1 MNARQN
7 PEVPQKTAPSTSA
20 AEYSLISAQQ
30 VANDFQVDPSTGLSA
45 TEASSRLERFGPN
58 QLRVSQ
64 GQPAWLRF
72 LRQFADPLVYLLL
85 VAVGISVLA
94 WGLEGATGVPID
106 AIVILVIVL
115 ANAIL
120 GFVQENKAADAVA
133 ALATMTAS
141 HATVLRDG
149 RLTDITAAHVVPGDI
164 LVLSEGDTVA
174 ADSRLL
180 SASAL
185 RVQESSLTGESDA
198 VSKDPETL
206 TSPAPLG
213 DRTDM
218 VFKGTGVARGV
229 GRAVV
234 VGTGMDT
241 EVGRIAT
248 LLDETERAPSPLQV
262 QIAKISRALGLAV
275 ILIAIVVMAAVALVN
290 GVHSA
295 DEAVDILLM
304 GVSLAVAA
312 VPEGLPAILS
322 LVLAVGVQAMAKR
335 NAVMKNLDSVET
347 LGSVSV
353 ICSDKTGTLT
363 KNEMTLRE
371 IVTASGRVRLSGTGY
386 EPTGSAFLQVDD
398 SGDEGK
404 AATGNSPA
412 ISAAHDAAWQEA
424 RLALAAGAL
433 ANNAQLDRVDGQWQ
447 IQGDPT
453 EAAFLVALPKLFGT
467 TESSPTDGFAR
478 LAEAPFDSERK
489 LMSVLVTD
497 DRLSGDI
504 PMGKDALPGYGF
516 HKRGAGLAT
525 GGPGAA
531 ETVSAANA
539 VFTKGAPDVLLDR
552 CVAEQVGS
560 AAKELSPQRRKELL
574 DQVVELSGQGYRT
587 LGVAYRPATSTDSRS
602 FNQDA
607 EHDLIFIG
615 TVGII
620 DPARQEAADAIAQ
633 AHRAGV
639 ETVMITGDHP
649 VTAARIAS
657 DLGIVEGDREDAVL
671 TGKALDQMDQA
682 QLAEAVRKAR
692 VYARVSPEN
701 KLQIVTALQEDR
713 KIVAMTGDGVNDA
726 PAVKAAD
733 IGIAMGITGT
743 EVTKEAAE
751 MILGDDNYAT
761 IVVAVEQ
768 GRAIFDNIKKFIRYL
783 LSSNMGEVATVFF
796 GVVLS
801 GVIGLADPANPGAAV
816 LPLLATQI
824 LWINLVTDSGPALAM
839 GVDPEI
845 EDVMAKPPRG
855 IDDVI
860 IDRAMWARIIA
871 IGLVMGILNVI
882 ILDLTLPGGLLGGME
897 NLVPVDQQLDVARTT
912 MFTALVF
919 MQLFNALNSRSDN
932 SSAFSHL
939 FTNRWLW
946 LSFALVIVAQVLVVY
961 VPALQW
967 AFSTAPMKPAHWA
980 LAVGA
985 GAAVL
990 IFEELVK
997 VFKRRRVVR
1006 R

>member
-1 MNARQN
+1 MTANRA
-7 PEVPQKTAPSTSA
+7 VPQKTESTLPSVD
-20 AEYSLISAQQ
+20 YSLLPADK
-30 VANDFQVDPSTGLSA
+30 VAEDFQSDASTGLSSA
-45 TEASSRLERFGPN
+45 EAARRLEQYGPN
-58 QLRVSQ
+58 ELRVNE
-64 GQPAWLRF
+64 GQSAWLRF
-72 LRQFADPLVYLLL
+72 LHQFADPLVYLLL

-94 WGLEGATGVPID
+94 WALEGATGVPID

-141 HATVLRDG
+141 HATVLRGG
-149 RLTDITAAHVVPGDI
+149 RLTDVPAAGVVPGDI
-164 LVLSEGDTVA
+164 LVLAEGDTVA
-174 ADSRLL
+174 ADARLM

-185 RVQESSLTGESDA
+185 RIQESSLTGESEA

-206 TSPAPLG
+206 TSPSSLG

-229 GRAVV
+229 GRAIVI
-234 VGTGMDT
+234 GTGMNT

-248 LLDETERAPSPLQV
+248 LLDETERAPSPLQT
-262 QIAKISRALGLAV
+262 QIAKISKALGLAV

-290 GVHSA
+290 GIHSA
-295 DEAVDILLM
+295 NEAVDILLM

-322 LVLAVGVQAMAKR
+322 LVLAVGVQAMARR

-371 IVTASGRVRLSGTGY
+371 IVTASGRVVLSGTGY
-386 EPTGSAFLQVDD
+386 EPLGTASLQLGTNLYEGDPATEGRSRNGDGPEASA
-398 SGDEGK
+398 SE
-404 AATGNSPA
+404 SPA
-412 ISAAHDAAWQEA
+412 WEEA
-424 RLALAAGAL
+424 RLALVGGAL
-433 ANNAQLDRVDGQWQ
+433 ASNAQLDHVDGHWQ

-453 EAAFLVALPKLFGT
+453 EAAFLVALPKLFGKT
-467 TESSPTDGFAR
+467 DHSPTDAFTR
-478 LAEAPFDSERK
+478 VAEAPFDSERK
-489 LMSVLVTD
+489 LMSVLVT
-497 DRLSGDI
+497 GDGETRD
-504 PMGKDALPGYGF
+504 PVTDLA
-516 HKRGAGLAT
+516 GAPAGI
-525 GGPGAA
+525 
-531 ETVSAANA
+531 

-552 CVAEQVGS
+552 CVAEQVGNDVQDLS
-560 AAKELSPQRRKELL
+560 PSRKEELST
-574 DQVVELSGQGYRT
+574 QVVELSREGYRT
-587 LGVAYRPATSTDSRS
+587 LGVAYRPATRVDEEG
-602 FNQDA
+602 FDEAA

-657 DLGIVEGDREDAVL
+657 DLGIIEAGREDAVL
-671 TGKALDQMDQA
+671 TGSALDQMDQT
-682 QLAEAVRKAR
+682 QLARAVQKAR

-701 KLQIVTALQEDR
+701 KLQIVTALQKDR

-761 IVVAVEQ
+761 IVVAVER

-796 GVVLS
+796 GVVFS
-801 GVIGLADPANPGAAV
+801 GVIGLSDPANPGAAV

-855 IDDVI
+855 IDDVV
-860 IDRAMWARIIA
+860 IDRAMWARIVA
-871 IGLVMGILNVI
+871 IGLVMGVLSIV
-882 ILDLTLPGGLLGGME
+882 ILDLTLPGGMVSGME
-897 NLVPVDQQLDVARTT
+897 DLVPIDQQLDVARTT

-919 MQLFNALNSRSDN
+919 MQLFNALNSRSEY

-946 LSFALVIVAQVLVVY
+946 ISFVFVIAAQILVVY
-961 VPALQW
+961 VPTLQS
-967 AFSTAPMKPAHWA
+967 AFSTAPMMAAHWV

-985 GAAVL
+985 GVAVL
-990 IFEELVK
+990 VFEELVK
-997 VFKRRRVVR
+997 VSRRAR
-1006 R
+1006 RTRSLVNPRSAQ